1 MIDLLLKSYRLKDEL
16 RSGWGL
22 RGVRDPESV
31 GDHSW
36 GTALLCM
43 LYGPELSDER
53 EAGGGDTGFDR
64 DEGGHQGPASG
75 DDSTRSSLD
84 VDRCVRMALVHDI
97 AEAELG
103 DVPRRVHES
112 DQPMSREE
120 KERREREAFEL
131 LLSYGRPDR
140 SSAHGGID
148 DLDGA
153 RLDALRALWDE
164 YEAGRSLEA
173 RFVRDMNLI
182 DMCLQALFYEE
193 QGRYPRAGET
203 DRRSHKSDESSQQR
217 SPDAPAAGGFAR
229 LDEFFETA
237 RPRLATTVGRRLFD
251 EVETR
256 YRAPGGAR

>member
-1 MIDLLLKSYRLKDEL
+1 M
-16 RSGWGL
+16 
-22 RGVRDPESV
+22 
-31 GDHSW
+31 
-36 GTALLCM
+36 
-43 LYGPELSDER
+43 
-53 EAGGGDTGFDR
+53 
-64 DEGGHQGPASG
+64 
-75 DDSTRSSLD
+75 D

-103 DVPRRVHES
+103 DVPRRVYES

-131 LLSYGRPDR
+131 LLSYGRPERQRRPTAADR

-148 DLDGA
+148 DWDGA
-153 RLDALRALWDE
+153 ALDELHSLWQE
-164 YEAGRSLEA
+164 YESGATQEA